1 MSMTTTQLVAYINAI
16 RVGEMDGIRG
26 KLDEARKACRDLD
39 QEDLAQVLT
48 EAEAALDQADMKV
61 YRKRMETV
69 IARLGHL
76 K

>member
-1 MSMTTTQLVAYINAI
+1 MSITPAQLVAYINAI
-16 RVGEMDGIRG
+16 RVGEMDGIRS
-26 KLDEARKACRDLD
+26 KLEEARRGCLELEQA
-39 QEDLAQVLT
+39 ELAATLS
-48 EAEAALDQADMKV
+48 EAEAALDQADMKI